1 MRNRSYRRE
10 SLAAIRSMRN
20 VEELRRCGLGDKHE
34 THGRFG
40 CSLRNARTVTNAAA
54 QTDFYAGKRLTVL
67 VGLEAGGTVDTL
79 ARAFSVYLRKHIPGN
94 PTIVVQN
101 MPGGGGSTATN
112 YLHERAATDG
122 LTILY
127 GPWDPLAQ
135 TLGDQI
141 LRAHDENFE
150 YLGGTGDIRVM
161 YARTDTVPGGLKAP
175 RDIVKADGVILGA
188 LNRTD
193 ISGLLPKLVLQVLGV
208 KHRMIVGYR
217 GGNDVFL
224 AMQRGEV
231 NFHSTSI
238 STYRGRNAGFISSGQ
253 GIGIAYLVPVD
264 RSGGYRKSQYIAE
277 MPAFPDLY
285 KDINGKPPPGAD
297 WDALNWLTNQTGE
310 MTFVG
315 FAPHGAPP
323 AAVEALRKGFEEA
336 SNDAEF
342 MNDSIKTNGCP
353 FSYVDVPRGQA
364 IFRSLAEV
372 TPEVLATLRA
382 SIAAAN

>member
-1 MRNRSYRRE
+1 VIRRRAMIV
-10 SLAAIRSMRN
+10 AAVASTIA
-20 VEELRRCGLGDKHE
+20 LFGL
-34 THGRFG
+34 TT
-40 CSLRNARTVTNAAA
+40 LAAA
-54 QTDFYAGKRLTVL
+54 QGGDFYAGKRLTII

-79 ARAFSVYLRKHIPGN
+79 ARAFSVVLKKHIPGN

-101 MPGGGGSTATN
+101 MPGGGGSSATN
-112 YLHERAATDG
+112 YLNERAAPDG

-135 TLGDQI
+135 ALGDQI
-141 LRAHDENFE
+141 LRARYEDFE
-150 YLGGTGDIRVM
+150 YLGGTGDIRVN
-161 YARTDTVPGGLKAP
+161 YARTDAVPGGIKTP
-175 RDIVKADGVILGA
+175 RDLMKAQTVILGA

-208 KHRMIVGYR
+208 KHKMIVGYR

-224 AMQRGEV
+224 AMQRGEIQ
-231 NFHSTSI
+231 FHSTSI
-238 STYRGRNAGFISSGQ
+238 STFRGRNASFIKSGD

-264 RSGGYRKSQYIAE
+264 RNGAYERSQYITE

-285 KDINGKPPPGAD
+285 KELNGTLPSGSD

-315 FAPHGAPP
+315 FAPRGVPS
-323 AAVEALRKGFEEA
+323 AALAALRHGFEAA
-336 SNDAEF
+336 SNDPDF
-342 MNDSIKTNGCP
+342 VNDAIKRNGVP
-353 FSYVDVPRGQA
+353 FTFVNVPRGQA

-372 TPEVLATLRA
+372 TPQVLSTLRT